1 METYLSIQIDKD
13 NKGGFT
19 ISQPFLIDRIIDS
32 IQGMREANPS
42 KSPAS
47 TTTAL
52 TKDENGEPRQEKWNY
67 RSVIG
72 MLNYL
77 VNCTQPEMAFAVHQC
92 ARFSNDPK
100 HSHEQAVKRILR
112 YLVYLRDSKSMGIK
126 FSPDRQKSMEIFV
139 DASFAGDWNQA
150 WSEEPSSV
158 MSRTGYVIKYANCP
172 II

>member
-1 METYLSIQIDKD
+1 
-13 NKGGFT
+13 
-19 ISQPFLIDRIIDS
+19 
-32 IQGMREANPS
+32 
-42 KSPAS
+42 
-47 TTTAL
+47 
-52 TKDENGEPRQEKWNY
+52 
-67 RSVIG
+67 

-100 HSHEQAVKRILR
+100 HSHEQVAKRILR
-112 YLVYLRDSKSMGIK
+112 YLVYLRDSKSLGIK

-150 WSEEPSSV
+150 WSEESSSV
-158 MSRTGYVIKYANCP
+158 MPRTGYVIKYANCP